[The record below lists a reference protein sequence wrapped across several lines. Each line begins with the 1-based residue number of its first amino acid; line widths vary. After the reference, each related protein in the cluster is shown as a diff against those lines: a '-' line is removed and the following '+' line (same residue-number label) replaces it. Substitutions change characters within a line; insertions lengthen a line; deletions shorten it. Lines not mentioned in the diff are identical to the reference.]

1 MLRAKRALRRFKSGT
16 KKQVN
21 VMGNKNYS
29 FGAVLLIVSILVVG
43 IVAGEALFSLI
54 EEGL

>member
-1 MLRAKRALRRFKSGT
+1 
-16 KKQVN
+16 
-21 VMGNKNYS
+21 MGNKNYS

-43 IVAGEALFSLI
+43 IAAAEALFSLI